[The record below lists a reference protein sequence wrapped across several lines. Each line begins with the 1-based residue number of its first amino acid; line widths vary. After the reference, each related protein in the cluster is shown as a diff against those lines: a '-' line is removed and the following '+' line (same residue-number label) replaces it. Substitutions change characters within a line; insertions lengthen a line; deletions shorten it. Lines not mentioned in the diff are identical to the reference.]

1 MMRLFGAIALAVA
14 VAVLMA
20 IWLRV
25 NQTSTLPPN
34 QPAPSLTP
42 EASATKSVVSP
53 EAKWNEP
60 TKDSSCV
67 SQDGLPDVAC
77 TPGATIST
85 NTADVVCDR
94 DFKTGTVRNSR
105 TTSTQK
111 QRVYAMYGI
120 VHPTRN
126 TGANQVCEIDHL
138 VAIEL
143 GGDDTMANLW
153 PECSPGYSDWQGFGF
168 RDKDN
173 FENWLWNQ
181 VCVQRTMTLEVAQT
195 EIARNWVKFW
205 DAAGRPVCHNRLK
218 CD

>member
-20 IWLRV
+20 IWLKV

-53 EAKWNEP
+53 
-60 TKDSSCV
+60 
-67 SQDGLPDVAC
+67 
-77 TPGATIST
+77 
-85 NTADVVCDR
+85 
-94 DFKTGTVRNSR
+94 
-105 TTSTQK
+105 
-111 QRVYAMYGI
+111 YGI
-120 VHPTRN
+120 VHPTTN

-168 RDKDN
+168 TDKDN

-195 EIARNWVKFW
+195 EIARNWVKLW
-205 DAAGRPVCHNRLK
+205 DAAGRPCVTI
-218 CD
+218 D